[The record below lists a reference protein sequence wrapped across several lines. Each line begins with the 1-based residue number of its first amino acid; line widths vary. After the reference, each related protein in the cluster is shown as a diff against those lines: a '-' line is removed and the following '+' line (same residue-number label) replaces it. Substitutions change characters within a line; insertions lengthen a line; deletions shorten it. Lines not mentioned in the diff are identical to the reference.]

1 MIEWHKL
8 LEMALTDLFPR
19 TNYTVEIEKEL
30 EIPQEFFENK
40 FPFLKNVHRGFCTVE
55 TQHATSLR
63 AKRLYV
69 QDKWGTYFSSIP

>member
-30 EIPQEFFENK
+30 EIP
-40 FPFLKNVHRGFCTVE
+40 
-55 TQHATSLR
+55 
-63 AKRLYV
+63 
-69 QDKWGTYFSSIP
+69 